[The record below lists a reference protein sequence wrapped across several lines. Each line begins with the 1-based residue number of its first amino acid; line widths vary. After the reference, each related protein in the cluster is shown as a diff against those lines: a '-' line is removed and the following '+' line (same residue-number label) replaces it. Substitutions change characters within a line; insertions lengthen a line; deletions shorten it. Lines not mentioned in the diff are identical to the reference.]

1 MEKVRGID
9 IRDFPSVRLY
19 LDDLAKVVELFSGV
33 CDSVAVKAGDF
44 TITDAQELMLLAEQF
59 PGGVFKDLYIH
70 GKAPY
75 FSLAFYPFGIVLHL
89 NEDTNEMRGVA
100 SRLRDIL
107 DTRKKRDFRGG
118 VLNHLGNGLGVMGVI
133 LMVLGQYYFGAALM
147 LAQLLFVFLQLK
159 LRMVDSVIAHS
170 YMRDSRKSFFERK
183 KDDIILACISSSL
196 GAVLGGVCGYF
207 VAVATK

>member
-44 TITDAQELMLLAEQF
+44 TFTDAQELMLLAEQF

-100 SRLRDIL
+100 SRLPLLRER
-107 DTRKKRDFRGG
+107 RKPDCLRLPWRRCRSPALFLGG
-118 VLNHLGNGLGVMGVI
+118 RVSFSDPPVHSPRE
-133 LMVLGQYYFGAALM
+133 
-147 LAQLLFVFLQLK
+147 QLLHLHFDVPAQP
-159 LRMVDSVIAHS
+159 
-170 YMRDSRKSFFERK
+170 
-183 KDDIILACISSSL
+183 
-196 GAVLGGVCGYF
+196 
-207 VAVATK
+207 